1 MATSAHVCPDCQNE
15 LPAASRFCPSCGAR
29 TPQHTVAATG
39 EIAQMRPA
47 MTEEAAHRAR
57 LQRALGDAWQITR
70 LIGRGGF
77 AEVYAVLDVNLRREV
92 AVKTLRHDIEV
103 GPQMVQRF
111 KREAESVARLRH
123 PNIVPIYQV
132 GEGEGLVYFIMPV
145 IEGESLA
152 ASLVRGES
160 FSVAETCR
168 VLREVAGALG
178 AAHRT
183 GVVHRDVKPDNI
195 MLEGPERR
203 AVVMDFGIA
212 KLADAAEARLTGTG
226 LLIGSP
232 HYMSPEQAAGESELD
247 HRSDEYSLAVVGY
260 QMLAGRMPFDSTSVQ
275 SILFK
280 QMTETAPPIETIR
293 PDVPPALSAALTRAL
308 SKKPE
313 DRYQSMEEFAA
324 AIPTPGGGAGQ
335 TGVRRTL
342 DARTRATNTRET
354 FATWRWAALAAG
366 LIGAVATA
374 AVYWAMVPPQSN
386 AVASERQDAVFA
398 AKALLPAAPQ
408 TKLKSTFVHEDSV
421 YDFIYSAVKSHRIAD
436 SIAGDLGVWRWRV
449 SGAAVKAL
457 NPTAEIGAGGRLIAF
472 GSAWPD
478 SVNRPAVSTESARA
492 LGVAALK
499 LRGWEPAKLRF
510 VGDSTSTRGSRL
522 DHLLKWDV
530 GGTPLKGR
538 DGAAAM
544 HQVQIRVRG
553 DTVGSYREALE
564 LPKSARQNS
573 DKSVVRIIAI
583 ILVTLISCVISV
595 LAFVL
600 MVGRSRV
607 DELQWRTML
616 VLTIACGV
624 PALVYLDVTA
634 AGGDTAGAA
643 AISMFSVIILCTI
656 VGAFLLVPNV
666 VGESLLSEHHPKSV
680 SGLGDVSLGR
690 LTAPELA
697 TAALIGYPA
706 GLCLYALNGLIPLFG
721 EVLGGKAA
729 ISSTAAI
736 MSVSGPALTPFSS
749 LAVAFFVTMAAAF
762 IVGLCV
768 ARRWP
773 LTVALIGPAVLI
785 VILVVASN
793 LEMATRVAAVADTL
807 AITAILWRFGV
818 FASIVMMFVEVTIEG
833 LITLFVAGGT
843 GGLTTAL
850 VATVLFAAPG
860 LLGLLAFRRL
870 KHVA

>member
-1 MATSAHVCPDCQNE
+1 MH
-15 LPAASRFCPSCGAR
+15 
-29 TPQHTVAATG
+29 
-39 EIAQMRPA
+39 PA

-103 GPQMVQRF
+103 SAQMIQRF

-152 ASLVRGES
+152 ASVVRGES
-160 FSVAETCR
+160 FSIAETCR
-168 VLREVAGALG
+168 VLREVAAALG

-260 QMLAGRMPFDSTSVQ
+260 QMVAGRMPFDSTSVQ

-293 PDVPPALSAALTRAL
+293 PDVPPALSAALARAL

-324 AIPTPGGGAGQ
+324 AIPAPGGGGQ
-335 TGVRRTL
+335 ASVRRTL
-342 DARTRATNTRET
+342 DARARAVMARET
-354 FATWRWAALAAG
+354 LAKWRWAALAAAV
-366 LIGAVATA
+366 IGVAGTA
-374 AVYWAMVPPQSN
+374 AVYRATVPAQSI
-386 AVASERQDAVFA
+386 AVASQRQDAVFA
-398 AKALLPAAPQ
+398 AKPFLPPMPEAKMIAVL
-408 TKLKSTFVHEDSV
+408 THEDSV
-421 YDFIYSAVKSHRIAD
+421 YYFIYSAVKSRRIAD
-436 SIAGDLGVWRWRV
+436 SIAADLGVWRWRV
-449 SGAAVKAL
+449 RGAAMKAFM
-457 NPTAEIGAGGRLIAF
+457 PTAEIGFGGRVMAA
-472 GSAWPD
+472 GAAWPD
-478 SVNRPAVSTESARA
+478 SVNRPAISGDSALA
-492 LGVAALK
+492 LGRGALQS
-499 LRGWEPAKLRF
+499 RGWQIDKLKF
-510 VGDSTSTRGSRL
+510 IGDSTSTRGNRL
-522 DHLLKWDV
+522 DHLLRWDA
-530 GGTPLKGR
+530 GGPVLKGK

-544 HQVQIRVRG
+544 HQVQVRIRG
-553 DTVGSYREALE
+553 DTVGTYREALV
-564 LPKSARQNS
+564 LPASAMQS
-573 DKSVVRIIAI
+573 QDKGVVRIVAI
-583 ILVTLISCVISV
+583 ILLSLVGCAISLFS
-595 LAFVL
+595 FVL
-600 MVGRSRV
+600 MMRRSRV
-607 DELQWRTML
+607 DELQWRAML
-616 VLTIACGV
+616 VLTLACGV
-624 PALVYLDVTA
+624 PALVYLAVTA
-634 AGGDTAGAA
+634 AGGDSAGAA
-643 AISMFSVIILCTI
+643 ATSMFAVMMLCTVI
-656 VGAFLLVPNV
+656 GAFLLVPNV
-666 VGESLLSEHHPKSV
+666 VGESLLAEHHPSSV
-680 SGLGDVSLGR
+680 AGLTDVSRGH

-706 GLCLYALNGLIPLFG
+706 GLCLFALNGLIPIVGQLA
-721 EVLGGKAA
+721 GGTP
-729 ISSTAAI
+729 SLSGTTTI

-749 LAVAFFVTMAAAF
+749 LAAGFFTTLAATF
-762 IVGLCV
+762 VVGLCV
-768 ARRWP
+768 SRRWP
-773 LTVALIGPAVLI
+773 LKVALVAPAALMLI
-785 VILVVASN
+785 VVLSSN
-793 LEMATRVAAVADTL
+793 LEVATRVAVIVDTL
-807 AITAILWRFGV
+807 AMSAILWRFGV
-818 FASIVMMFVEVTIEG
+818 FASIVMVFVQVSIEG

-843 GGLTTAL
+843 PGLMTAL
-850 VATVLFAAPG
+850 VAAVLVAAPG
-860 LLGLLAFRRL
+860 ILGFAAFRQL
-870 KHVA
+870 KPAA